1 MLMGAQDVVQSSLML
16 HLHVLILSSLLCPQ
30 HQPCLQCIDWNE
42 DDHTAMDGSDDDG
55 ESEEEIYAADVNAPK
70 PGEPQLTPEARVFQA
85 VSGML
90 FNAQADVVE
99 EQLHRKG
106 PTADRLLRHVDTL
119 QSCRVRRPRGAVAI
133 GWPPPYME
141 PRARGS
147 PVRPRTAG
155 NPVYVL
161 SAVPATL
168 ASLSRAYS
176 RPSFLKVSPM
186 THLVAR
192 WQQAQGKASSLSHSL
207 HLPRWPYLT

>member
-1 MLMGAQDVVQSSLML
+1 MGAQDVVQSSLML

-161 SAVPATL
+161 SAVALPATL

-176 RPSFLKVSPM
+176 RPSFLKVSRM

-192 WQQAQGKASSLSHSL
+192 WRSGAVAASAV
-207 HLPRWPYLT
+207 RQRQDTA